1 MNRDDQRKAIS
12 GVVARRQLIRK
23 IMLDKGFKSVYELQT
38 LLYNDYDIEV
48 KSVETLY
55 NDMIYIDAFKHDDV
69 KAYNNKVLA
78 NCEAHLEN
86 LNRMSVEA
94 KYPDQRIKAINAYF
108 KCVQEMKKL
117 MVVLEERDQ
126 VVFEKKQDKE
136 ESEPVVTFG

>member
-86 LNRMSVEA
+86 LNRMSEEA